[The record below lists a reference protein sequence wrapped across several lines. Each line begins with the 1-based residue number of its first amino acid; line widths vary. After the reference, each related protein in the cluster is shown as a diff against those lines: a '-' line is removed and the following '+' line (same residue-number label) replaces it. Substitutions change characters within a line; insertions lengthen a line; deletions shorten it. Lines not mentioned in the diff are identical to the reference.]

1 MRFLRQPDTAT
12 RLGDFLK
19 VQLAAQRWR
28 EFRAAVAFTKRSGV
42 QYLADELAT
51 FASRG
56 SVRISVGVDLHGT
69 SKDGLQALLDAVTAN
84 GGEVWIFHNADPFRP
99 TFHPKVYLF
108 KKPDAAL
115 LIIGS
120 GNLTA
125 GGLFT
130 NYEANA
136 VFEIDLKDKAD
147 AALLREVEAAL
158 DAWSDPTHR
167 LARVLTPELLQDLER
182 HGLVQPESRARGDEV
197 SESERGEIRQRDLDL
212 FGQVRI
218 PRPALP
224 ARPTIRGREPRVA
237 PASGRG
243 HRGFLMTLQRTD
255 VGTGQTTPGTS
266 RRSPEIF
273 IPLAARDE
281 DPDFWGWP
289 DQFRED
295 PARRGKRDRMG
306 VRMRIGGDV
315 VRVNMMTWPVKHDLR
330 LRSEAI
336 RSAGHMGDILRIERA
351 PAGSGFEY
359 YVEIVPQGTTEH
371 ARRLAQ
377 CIRPVRNSRKRY
389 GYY

>member
-1 MRFLRQPDTAT
+1 VRFLRQPDTRT

-19 VQLAAQRWR
+19 AELAAQRWR
-28 EFRAAVAFTKRSGV
+28 EFRAAVAFVKRSGV
-42 QYLADELAT
+42 EYLADELVT
-51 FASRG
+51 FASSG
-56 SVRISVGVDLHGT
+56 SIRISVGIDLLGT
-69 SKDGLQALLDAVTAN
+69 SKDGLQMLLDAVTAN
-84 GGEVWIFHNADPFRP
+84 SGEVWIFHNADSLRP

-108 KKPDAAL
+108 KNPDAAL

-136 VFEIDLKDKAD
+136 VFELDLKQKVDVAI
-147 AALLREVEAAL
+147 LGEVEAAL
-158 DAWSDPTHR
+158 DAWSDPTHK
-167 LARVLTPELLQDLER
+167 LARLLTPELIQDLEGR
-182 HGLVQPESRARGDEV
+182 GLVQPESRARGDEV
-197 SESERGEIRQRDLDL
+197 SESERGEVRERALEL

-218 PRPALP
+218 ARPTPP
-224 ARPTIRGREPRVA
+224 ARRPTIRARGPSVA
-237 PASGRG
+237 PAPERG

-255 VGTGQTTPGTS
+255 VGAGQTTPGTS

-281 DPDFWGWP
+281 NPDFWGWP
-289 DQFRED
+289 DQFHED

-306 VRMRIGGDV
+306 VRVRIGGDV

-336 RSAGHMGDILRIERA
+336 RSEEMRKATPAILAREPGDPLSALGSEEGPASSAVKRCERN
-351 PAGSGFEY
+351 
-359 YVEIVPQGTTEH
+359 VQ
-371 ARRLAQ
+371 
-377 CIRPVRNSRKRY
+377 RY
-389 GYY
+389 STNRAHS